1 MKFVENL
8 ILLRHKNQFMGAK
21 LPRVSVFEAD
31 EMVQIQIVKRKLEEA
46 GIACS
51 VSNKYMNSLLSTPTA
66 TALKLEVN
74 INDEQ
79 KAFAIIDAYLNEKQ

>member
-1 MKFVENL
+1 
-8 ILLRHKNQFMGAK
+8 MGAE

-31 EMVQIQIVKRKLEEA
+31 EMVQIQIVKKKLEDA

-51 VSNKYMNSLLSTPTA
+51 VSNKYLNNMLSTPTA

-74 INDEQ
+74 IQDEQ
-79 KAFAIIDAYLNEKQ
+79 KAFEIIDHYLSEKEN

>member
-1 MKFVENL
+1 ME
-8 ILLRHKNQFMGAK
+8 AK

-31 EMVQIQIVKRKLEEA
+31 EMVQTQIVKRRLEEA

-51 VSNKYMNSLLSTPTA
+51 VSNNYMNSLLSSPTA

-74 INDEQ
+74 IHDEQ
-79 KAFAIIDAYLNEKQ
+79 KAFEIIDRYLSDKK

>member
-1 MKFVENL
+1 
-8 ILLRHKNQFMGAK
+8 MGAK
-21 LPRVSVFEAD
+21 LPRVSVFVAD

-46 GIACS
+46 GIACT

-79 KAFAIIDAYLNEKQ
+79 KAFQIIDQYLSEKP

>member
-1 MKFVENL
+1 
-8 ILLRHKNQFMGAK
+8 MGAE

-31 EMVQIQIVKRKLEEA
+31 EMVQIQIVKKKLEDV

-51 VSNKYMNSLLSTPTA
+51 VSNKYLNNLLSTPTA

-74 INDEQ
+74 IHDEQ
-79 KAFAIIDAYLNEKQ
+79 KAFEIIDAYLQSKDN

>member
-1 MKFVENL
+1 
-8 ILLRHKNQFMGAK
+8 MGAE

-31 EMVQIQIVKRKLEEA
+31 EMVQIQIVKKKLEDA

-51 VSNKYMNSLLSTPTA
+51 VSNKYLNNLLATPTA

-74 INDEQ
+74 IQDEQ
-79 KAFAIIDAYLNEKQ
+79 KAFEIIDKYLAEKEN

>member
-1 MKFVENL
+1 
-8 ILLRHKNQFMGAK
+8 MGAE

-31 EMVQIQIVKRKLEEA
+31 EMVQIQIVKKKLEDA

-51 VSNKYMNSLLSTPTA
+51 VSNKYLNNLLSTPTA

-74 INDEQ
+74 IKDEQ
-79 KAFAIIDAYLNEKQ
+79 KAFEIIDYYLAEKEK

>member
-1 MKFVENL
+1 MWIVEIL
-8 ILLRHKNQFMGAK
+8 IFLRHQIQFMGAK

-46 GIACS
+46 GIACTI
-51 VSNKYMNSLLSTPTA
+51 SNKYMNSLLSTPTA

-79 KAFAIIDAYLNEKQ
+79 KAFQIIDQYLSEKP

>member
-1 MKFVENL
+1 MSAE
-8 ILLRHKNQFMGAK
+8 

-31 EMVQIQIVKRKLEEA
+31 EMVQIQIVKKKLEDA

-51 VSNKYMNSLLSTPTA
+51 VNTKYLNTLLSTPTA

-74 INDEQ
+74 ILDEQ
-79 KAFAIIDAYLNEKQ
+79 KAFEIIDAYLQSKDN

>member
-1 MKFVENL
+1 
-8 ILLRHKNQFMGAK
+8 MGAE

-31 EMVQIQIVKRKLEEA
+31 EMVQIQIVKKKLEDA

-51 VSNKYMNSLLSTPTA
+51 VSNKYLNNLLATPTA

-74 INDEQ
+74 IKDEQ
-79 KAFAIIDAYLNEKQ
+79 KAFEIIDHYLTEKEN

>member
-1 MKFVENL
+1 ME
-8 ILLRHKNQFMGAK
+8 AE

-31 EMVQIQIVKRKLEEA
+31 EMVQIQIVKKKLEDA

-51 VSNKYMNSLLSTPTA
+51 VSNKYLNNLLSTPTA

-74 INDEQ
+74 IHDEQ
-79 KAFAIIDAYLNEKQ
+79 KAFEIIDQYLAEKEEN

>member
-1 MKFVENL
+1 
-8 ILLRHKNQFMGAK
+8 MGAE

-31 EMVQIQIVKRKLEEA
+31 EMVQIQIVKKKLEDA

-51 VSNKYMNSLLSTPTA
+51 VSNKYLNNLLSTPTA

-74 INDEQ
+74 IKDKQ
-79 KAFAIIDAYLNEKQ
+79 KAFEIIDHYLAEKEN

>member
-1 MKFVENL
+1 
-8 ILLRHKNQFMGAK
+8 MGAE

-31 EMVQIQIVKRKLEEA
+31 EMVQIQIVKKKLEDA

-51 VSNKYMNSLLSTPTA
+51 VSNKYLTNLLSTPTA

-74 INDEQ
+74 IHDEQ
-79 KAFAIIDAYLNEKQ
+79 KAFEIIDAYLQSKDN

>member
-1 MKFVENL
+1 ME
-8 ILLRHKNQFMGAK
+8 AK
-21 LPRVSVFEAD
+21 LPKVSVFEAD

-66 TALKLEVN
+66 TALKIEVN
-74 INDEQ
+74 ILDEQ
-79 KAFAIIDAYLNEKQ
+79 KAFEIIDNYLSEKQ

>member
-1 MKFVENL
+1 
-8 ILLRHKNQFMGAK
+8 MGAE

-31 EMVQIQIVKRKLEEA
+31 EMVQIQIVKKKLEDA

-51 VSNKYMNSLLSTPTA
+51 VSNKYLNNLLSTPTA

-74 INDEQ
+74 IHDEQ
-79 KAFAIIDAYLNEKQ
+79 KAFEIIDKYLAEKEGK

>member
-1 MKFVENL
+1 
-8 ILLRHKNQFMGAK
+8 MGAE

-31 EMVQIQIVKRKLEEA
+31 EMVQIQIVKKKLEDA

-51 VSNKYMNSLLSTPTA
+51 VSNKYLNNLLATPTA

-79 KAFAIIDAYLNEKQ
+79 KAFEIIDHYLAEKEN

>member
-1 MKFVENL
+1 ME
-8 ILLRHKNQFMGAK
+8 AK

-51 VSNKYMNSLLSTPTA
+51 VSNKYMTSLLSTPTA
-66 TALKLEVN
+66 TALKIEVN
-74 INDEQ
+74 IHDEQ
-79 KAFAIIDAYLNEKQ
+79 KAFEIIDNYLSEKP

>member
-1 MKFVENL
+1 ME
-8 ILLRHKNQFMGAK
+8 AK
-21 LPRVSVFEAD
+21 LPKVSVFEAD

-66 TALKLEVN
+66 TALKIEVN

-79 KAFAIIDAYLNEKQ
+79 KAFEIIDSYLSEKQ

>member
-1 MKFVENL
+1 MSVE
-8 ILLRHKNQFMGAK
+8 

-31 EMVQIQIVKRKLEEA
+31 EMVQIQIVKKKLEDA
-46 GIACS
+46 GILS
-51 VSNKYMNSLLSTPTA
+51 TISNKYLNSLLSTPTA

-79 KAFAIIDAYLNEKQ
+79 KAFVIIDQYLAGKEEN

>member
-1 MKFVENL
+1 
-8 ILLRHKNQFMGAK
+8 MGAE

-31 EMVQIQIVKRKLEEA
+31 EMVYIQIVKKKLEDA

-51 VSNKYMNSLLSTPTA
+51 VSNKYLNNLLSTPTA

-74 INDEQ
+74 IHDEQ
-79 KAFAIIDAYLNEKQ
+79 KAFEIIDEYLQSKEN

>member
-1 MKFVENL
+1 
-8 ILLRHKNQFMGAK
+8 MGAE

-31 EMVQIQIVKRKLEEA
+31 EMVQIQIVKKKLEDA

-51 VSNKYMNSLLSTPTA
+51 VSNKYLNNLLSTPTA

-74 INDEQ
+74 IHDEQ
-79 KAFAIIDAYLNEKQ
+79 KAFEIIDH

>member
-1 MKFVENL
+1 
-8 ILLRHKNQFMGAK
+8 MGAE

-31 EMVQIQIVKRKLEEA
+31 EMVQIQIVKKKLEDA

-51 VSNKYMNSLLSTPTA
+51 VSNKYLNNLLSTPTA

-74 INDEQ
+74 IKDEQ
-79 KAFAIIDAYLNEKQ
+79 KAFEIIDHYLTEKEN